1 MPDES
6 IPDTNQTAIPYR
18 DNPEAMHT
26 YVMDKS
32 AYVEAIDIISDK
44 SMGIQDKTDALNE
57 IRTNMEDKYKLPH
70 TEAFETTDVDI
81 FVNKYQKFEECSDT
95 AICISK
101 GADAKYGVCGTVAP
115 MYVDNNESKEKIFDG
130 GAPQY
135 NTPGSLEIYTQL
147 GVIREVK

>member
-44 SMGIQDKTDALNE
+44 SMGIQDKTVAPNVK
-57 IRTNMEDKYKLPH
+57 RTNM
-70 TEAFETTDVDI
+70 
-81 FVNKYQKFEECSDT
+81 
-95 AICISK
+95 
-101 GADAKYGVCGTVAP
+101 
-115 MYVDNNESKEKIFDG
+115 
-130 GAPQY
+130 
-135 NTPGSLEIYTQL
+135 
-147 GVIREVK
+147 